1 MKRLQISLPGKAD
14 AGKRYPTRTCWVL
27 SQEERLRTA
36 GPGSPRERIHGE
48 SDLNPRPMGEQAP
61 QHRAEG
67 MLAMTTTTTEH
78 TFTYTI
84 LTSP

>member
-1 MKRLQISLPGKAD
+1 M
-14 AGKRYPTRTCWVL
+14 CWVL

-48 SDLNPRPMGEQAP
+48 NDLNPRPMGEQAP

-78 TFTYTI
+78 TFTYTV